1 MQNAAVPST
10 SRKKRAAR
18 NGVFISHATQ
28 DTWIAR
34 HIASDVEKIGNR
46 KRKRVA
52 TYLDAKDIRAGEVFT
67 ESIRRNIEEC
77 SKFLVLLSSASVA
90 RPWVIF
96 ESGAAVQLRK
106 TIIPILDKLEPSE
119 IPSPLARYQA
129 VDLNDLEKHLAQ
141 IVETK

>member
-1 MQNAAVPST
+1 MQNAAVPNT

-18 NGVFISHATQ
+18 NLVFISHATK

-34 HIASDVEKIGNR
+34 HIASDVEKIG

-67 ESIRRNIEEC
+67 ESIRRNLQEC
-77 SKFLVLLSSASVA
+77 SKFVVLLSSASVA

-106 TIIPILDKLEPSE
+106 KIIPILDKLDPSE
-119 IPSPLARYQA
+119 IPGPLAGYQA
-129 VDLNDLEKHLAQ
+129 VDLNDLEKHLAH